1 MKWLAL
7 LPMVVLFARAPA
19 YAAPSDQLYT
29 LNCWGCHQPR
39 AQGIPGSVP
48 RLANSMGYFLY
59 IPQGRAYLAEVPGV
73 AASPLNDEEIAQVL
87 NWMLLTFSRPQLPAH
102 FVPYTARE
110 IREYRAHRMASV
122 VETRRRLAAKLQSM
136 GFTVAQD
143 GDQPPSKAAGSRIP
157 AVGRK

>member
-19 YAAPSDQLYT
+19 YATPSDQLYT

-39 AQGIPGSVP
+39 PQGIPGSVP

-73 AASPLNDEEIAQVL
+73 AASALSDEEIAQVL
-87 NWMLLTFSRPQLPAH
+87 NWMLLTFSRPQLPPH
-102 FVPYTARE
+102 FVPYTAAE
-110 IREYRAHRMASV
+110 IHKLRMHKLV
-122 VETRRRLAAKLQSM
+122 NVTEVRQRLAARLKSM
-136 GFTVAQD
+136 GLIVAQD
-143 GDQPPSKAAGSRIP
+143 GKQAASPASSNADQKN
-157 AVGRK
+157 